1 MNRVVFVVLVMVSLL
16 LGGVVF
22 EIGTGQA
29 APGDDP
35 WMAPPPPPSGPMPPP
50 VPRSPKSPKPPKV
63 KAAGNGI
70 SISIR
75 GNKIHIEGLDQLV
88 SGHLKNVRDW
98 LNNNPNLPKDVRD
111 KIVQR
116 MDRVNAIVDR
126 HVKQLD
132 TQDLNKL
139 DDQLEKMG
147 DELEKAMQGLD
158 ADLAQLG
165 KLGKLGKLGD
175 KLGKDLAMD
184 ITKSLG
190 KDFLKDMKFKFGP
203 DAAKHDDDDDTD
215 KSADIDIDTDTD
227 TDTDT
232 DDLPNAA
239 VGPSTDDM
247 QASVDMLKNFALKP
261 AQKADLAK
269 LRATTD
275 AAVEGQRKALDKASK
290 ELEVALADVDVS
302 EDIVRRY
309 VDQISA
315 HEAAIR
321 KERLLSWVK
330 ARRVLDADQVKQL
343 EAATHRTK

>member
-1 MNRVVFVVLVMVSLL
+1 MNRVHIVFVIVMSLL

-22 EIGTGQA
+22 EIGNGQA

-35 WMAPPPPPSGPMPPP
+35 WQAPPPKPPKPP
-50 VPRSPKSPKPPKV
+50 KAPKPPKV
-63 KAAGNGI
+63 NAGNGI

-116 MDRVNAIVDR
+116 MDRVNSIVDK

-158 ADLAQLG
+158 ADLA
-165 KLGKLGKLGD
+165 KLGD
-175 KLGKDLAMD
+175 KLGKDLAKD

-190 KDFLKDMKFKFGP
+190 KDFKFKFGP
-203 DAAKHDDDDDTD
+203 NVQHDDDDNDKSDDDNDKSDDNDSDTD
-215 KSADIDIDTDTD
+215 D
-227 TDTDT
+227 
-232 DDLPNAA
+232 DDLPNASID
-239 VGPSTDDM
+239 PSKDDM

-261 AQKADLAK
+261 GQKDAIMK
-269 LRATTD
+269 LRVETD
-275 AAVEGQRKALDKASK
+275 AAVETQRKALDEASK
-290 ELEVALADVDVS
+290 QLELALQDVNLSDRDLS
-302 EDIVRRY
+302 RY
-309 VDQISA
+309 VDQVTV

-321 KERLLSWVK
+321 KARLLSWVK
-330 ARRVLDADQVKQL
+330 ARRELDPDQVQQL